1 MITNI
6 TKRIENKTKEQRCEF
21 LFMILGVLG
30 ASLLGSLFP
39 RKEVMR
45 TGHGVVRTVDGMKK
59 VKVF

>member
-1 MITNI
+1 MIADI
-6 TKRIENKTKEQRCEF
+6 TKRIENETKEQRCEF

-39 RKEVMR
+39 RKEVMQ

-59 VKVF
+59 VNVF